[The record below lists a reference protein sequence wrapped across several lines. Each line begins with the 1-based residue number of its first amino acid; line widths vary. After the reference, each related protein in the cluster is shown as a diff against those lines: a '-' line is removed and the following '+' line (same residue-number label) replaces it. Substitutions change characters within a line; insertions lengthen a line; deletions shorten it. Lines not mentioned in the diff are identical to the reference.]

1 MARHPGGRV
10 LHEIERELT
19 VSDPHLAALLRVFTI
34 LAKDQRMPRAERI
47 RRGPLRLLSRPRR
60 RDRPGQ
66 PGPRRPR
73 QRRAGEGWPTALLA
87 AFSGSLALGVVTYAG
102 LSYGLGTGYPRH
114 W

>member
-10 LHEIERELT
+10 LREIERELT
-19 VSDPHLAALLRVFTI
+19 VSDPHLAALLRVFAI

-60 RDRPGQ
+60 DRSRRPG
-66 PGPRRPR
+66 P
-73 QRRAGEGWPTALLA
+73 RRAGEGWRTALLA
-87 AFSGSLALGVVTYAG
+87 VFSGSLALGMARYVG
-102 LSYGLGTGYPRH
+102 LSYGMGTGYPRH